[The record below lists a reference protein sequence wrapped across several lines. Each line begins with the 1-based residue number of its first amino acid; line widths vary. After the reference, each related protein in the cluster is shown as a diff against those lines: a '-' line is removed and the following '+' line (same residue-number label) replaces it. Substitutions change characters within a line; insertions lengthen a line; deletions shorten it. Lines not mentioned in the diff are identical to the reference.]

1 MEPTDPHAAEV
12 LAAREAQAERRA
24 NPRIS
29 TALTATIR
37 TSGEIGRIKGEVVD
51 VSIDGCKIFTWG
63 LHEGDEI
70 WVAIAHLT
78 PMPARVCW
86 SREGVVGVQ
95 FNGQLHASLVA
106 HLGFL

>member
-1 MEPTDPHAAEV
+1 MEPTDPHAADV

-24 NPRIS
+24 NPRTP

-37 TSGEIGRIKGEVVD
+37 TSGEVGRIKGEVVD
-51 VSIDGCKIFTWG
+51 VSVDGCKVFTWG
-63 LHEGDEI
+63 LHEGDEV
-70 WVAIAHLT
+70 WVAIAHLA

-86 SREGVVGVQ
+86 SREGVVGLQ
-95 FNGQLHASLVA
+95 FSGRLHQSLVT